1 MQFQGFLFLTS
12 PIEIGKEKEKR
23 THPWIRAAID

>member
-12 PIEIGKEKEKR
+12 PIENEKEKEKR
-23 THPWIRAAID
+23 THLWIRAAIE